1 MASNPTRVSVY
12 IDGFNLYFGMVEAGH
27 TSLKWLDVME
37 LSKSCLKAGQQLV
50 DVKYFTSTITNN
62 SPKEKRQRTYLDAIL
77 SKGAKIFRGKYESEI
92 IECNSCGNS
101 WTRHNE
107 KMTDVNIATSLIM
120 DAMNDDY
127 DIAILISGDSDL
139 VPAIKLVNEKFAP
152 KIVTVAFPPMRS
164 NLTVSNAAVGSYPL
178 GRKKLKDCQLPET
191 VISISGYKLKIP
203 DEWK

>member
-1 MASNPTRVSVY
+1 MAATPIRVSVY

-27 TSLKWLDVME
+27 INLKWLDVME
-37 LSKSCLKAGQQLV
+37 LSKSCLKPGQQLV

-62 SPKEKRQRTYLDAIL
+62 PPKEKRQRTYLDAIL
-77 SKGAKIFRGKYESEI
+77 STGVKIFRGKYESET
-92 IECNSCGNS
+92 IECNSCNHS

-120 DAMNDDY
+120 DAMNDAY

-139 VPAIKLVNEKFAP
+139 VPAIRLVNENFAP
-152 KIVTVAFPPMRS
+152 KFVTVAFPPMRS
-164 NLTVSNAAVGSYPL
+164 NITVSNAATGSYPL
-178 GRKKLKDCQLPET
+178 GRKKLKDSQFPET
-191 VISISGYKLKIP
+191 VTSLSGYELKIP